1 MSNSL
6 DFGEFNWHSV
16 QGFIAVP
23 ALACSDPI
31 GALIQPY
38 VDLHLLNPLLIS
50 FKLHLLSTKILSM
63 KMKGTAISESIKY
76 LHME

>member
-6 DFGEFNWHSV
+6 DFGKFNWHSV

-23 ALACSDPI
+23 ALAYFHPI

-50 FKLHLLSTKILSM
+50 F
-63 KMKGTAISESIKY
+63 
-76 LHME
+76 